1 LKKAA
6 PRAKIQMP
14 LALKGKE
21 DMVDQAV
28 VTLLDLTKVCSKN
41 LSSFH
46 G

>member
-1 LKKAA
+1 
-6 PRAKIQMP
+6 MP

-41 LSSFH
+41 LFTLPWIVSLYLSAY
-46 G
+46 